1 MISAHRLREV
11 RLRPLCT
18 LDAEAFATLAGDR
31 AIADTM
37 ISIPHPLSVE
47 RARNWIQERS
57 RTDACCCAFA
67 ICDSTSDRLQGYVG
81 IADISSEHRLGELS
95 FWIGRP
101 YWGRGLAEKAGRA
114 ALTHAFD
121 TLELNRLQAFC
132 MVRNAAS
139 GRVLEKL
146 GFRREGLLAQRV
158 LKWSIFEDVTAY
170 GLLRHDWNTRDA
182 QSTD

>member
-1 MISAHRLREV
+1 MTSSHRLQEIRF
-11 RLRPLCT
+11 RPLCN
-18 LDAEAFATLAGDR
+18 LDAEAFATLAADR

-47 RARNWIQERS
+47 RARIWIQERS

-67 ICDSTSDRLQGYVG
+67 ICDRTSDRLQGYVG
-81 IADISSEHRLGELS
+81 IVDISSEHRLGELR

-101 YWGRGLAEKAGRA
+101 YWGRGLAEKAGHA
-114 ALTHAFD
+114 ALAHTFD
-121 TLELNRLQAFC
+121 TLQLNRLQAFRI
-132 MVRNAAS
+132 VRNAAS

-158 LKWSIFEDVTAY
+158 LKRSIFENVAVY
-170 GLLRHDWNTRDA
+170 GLLRQDWNTRDA

>member
-1 MISAHRLREV
+1 MTSSHRLQEIRF
-11 RLRPLCT
+11 RPLCN
-18 LDAEAFATLAGDR
+18 LDAEAFATLAADR

-47 RARNWIQERS
+47 RARIWIQERS

-67 ICDSTSDRLQGYVG
+67 ICDRTSDRLQGYVG
-81 IADISSEHRLGELS
+81 IVDISSEHRLGELR

-101 YWGRGLAEKAGRA
+101 YWGRGLAEKAGHA
-114 ALTHAFD
+114 ALAHAFD
-121 TLELNRLQAFC
+121 TLQLNRLQAFRI
-132 MVRNAAS
+132 VRNAAS

-158 LKWSIFEDVTAY
+158 LKRSIFENVAVY
-170 GLLRHDWNTRDA
+170 GLLRQDWNTRDA